1 MTISLGNAISCIKE
15 DEKWI
20 PKILIGGVIGY
31 IIPFAIGFIIGLFD
45 AFSGQQNSL
54 MGNLI
59 IYATSLVIGIYISG
73 FVFTTMNRVINSSD
87 NFKMAEW
94 NEKNLML
101 TGLKATLCFIG
112 WGLIMALILALICL
126 IFGIIFGIIG
136 AILSFILAGCFHL
149 EGNGLTVF
157 ITIFSIVCGAV
168 VGLYIAQFLNNAFA
182 CFLKTLRFKELI
194 SFKKHFRM
202 IKENQHANW
211 SLVGK
216 NILLALAIVAVA
228 IVLMISIVG
237 SVALP
242 FVYFAVYF
250 VMYNLICQYAK
261 EIDINKYIEE

>member
-1 MTISLGNAISCIKE
+1 MAISLGNAISSIKE

-20 PKILIGGVIGY
+20 PKILIGGAIGY
-31 IIPFAIGFIIGLFD
+31 IIPFVIGFIVGFVD
-45 AFSGQQNSL
+45 ALTGQQNSL

-59 IYATSLVIGIYISG
+59 IYTTSIVIGIYITG

-87 NFKMAEW
+87 KFKMAEW

-101 TGLKATLCFIG
+101 TGLKTTLILIG
-112 WGLIMALILALICL
+112 WGIIMALIFLVLAL
-126 IFGIIFGIIG
+126 IFGIIGGII
-136 AILSFILAGCFHL
+136 SFILASCLHI
-149 EGNGLTVF
+149 EGNNLSIF
-157 ITIFSIVCGAV
+157 ITIFSCACGAV

-216 NILLALAIVAVA
+216 NILLTLAIVAVA
-228 IVLMISIVG
+228 IVLMISVVG
-237 SVALP
+237 FVVLP